1 MAIAASNPIKS
12 SPALVVF
19 AILCFAGVAFVAN
32 PAIFLCCL
40 VTFFMLVILV
50 WKNANPGILLFSVL
64 VQWAQV
70 FAFVVWMNDM
80 GWDIDRISPHG
91 AVAVVCSCLG
101 LIVMG
106 VVFHFGL
113 KKIDLPSMEQLHQQA
128 KRINERKVLIIY
140 LFCTFFLSG
149 AGLAF
154 RGAGGF
160 TQILMTF
167 SSVKWVFF
175 MVYAYVVWI
184 NKKNRFILVL
194 IVLFEF
200 VTSLYSFFSSFK
212 DVTYFTI
219 LVAMTFVRSVNFKQ
233 IIYGLLV
240 LTALLF
246 FFMTWTAIKKD
257 YRDFLNKGTK
267 QQVVAVS
274 RSAAFNK
281 IGEKIGKLTW
291 QDYQN
296 VTGAFL
302 YRVQYVFHLART
314 MDRVPEV
321 LPHENGQVWWDNVSF
336 VLMPRLLFPDKPIYE
351 ATIKTNKYTGFHYTG
366 LKQGTS
372 FSLGYFADGYVDFGY
387 FGMFIP
393 LVLLSLYILLIF
405 RVLYRMKKINV
416 VMRYAIINVAL
427 INFASFESDGL
438 FLFGRLTL
446 LFLVFW
452 VLSKFFFA
460 RIQPWLYKPSR

>member
-1 MAIAASNPIKS
+1 MAIAATNPIKS
-12 SPALVVF
+12 SPGLIAF
-19 AILCFAGVAFVAN
+19 AVLCLAAGAFVGN
-32 PAIFLCCL
+32 PMIFLCCMA
-40 VTFFMLVILV
+40 TFFILV
-50 WKNANPGILLFSVL
+50 LLVWRNASPGILLFSVL

-80 GWDIDRISPHG
+80 GWDINRLSPHG
-91 AVAVVCSCLG
+91 AVAMVWSCLG
-101 LIVMG
+101 LIVIALT
-106 VVFHFGL
+106 FRFGL
-113 KKIDLPSMEQLHQQA
+113 KKVELPSMEQLKQQA
-128 KRINERKVLIIY
+128 RRINERKILILY
-140 LFCTFFLSG
+140 LFSTIFMGG

-154 RGAGGF
+154 RGAGGL

-184 NKKNRFILVL
+184 NKKNRFLLV
-194 IVLFEF
+194 IIILFEF

-219 LVAMTFVRSVNFKQ
+219 LVAMTFVQRINFKQ
-233 IIYGLLV
+233 IIYGLVV
-240 LTALLF
+240 LSALLF
-246 FFMTWTAIKKD
+246 FFMTWTAIKQD

-281 IGEKIGKLTW
+281 IGEKISKLSW

-302 YRVQYVFHLART
+302 YRVQYIYHLART
-314 MDRVPEV
+314 MDRVPVV
-321 LPHENGQVWWDNVSF
+321 LPHENGQIWWDNISF

-351 ATIKTNKYTGFHYTG
+351 ATVKTNKYTGFHYTG

-372 FSLGYFADGYVDFGY
+372 FSLGYFADCYIDFGF
-387 FGMFIP
+387 FGMFFP

-405 RVLYRMKKINV
+405 RVLYGLKEVNV

-427 INFASFESDGL
+427 VNFASFESDGL

-452 VLSKFFFA
+452 GLSKFFFA
-460 RIQPWLYKPSR
+460 RIQIWLYK